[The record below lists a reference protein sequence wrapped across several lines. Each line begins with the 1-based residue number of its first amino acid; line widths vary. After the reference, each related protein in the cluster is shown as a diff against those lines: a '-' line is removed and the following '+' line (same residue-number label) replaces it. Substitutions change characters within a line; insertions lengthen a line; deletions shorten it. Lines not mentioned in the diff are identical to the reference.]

1 MKPNM
6 FTLAI
11 FLTPAMIAFSQAPG
25 APGAPGGGRGRG
37 GGPQIQAVEVHS
49 DHTVSVAP
57 KNGAVMAGRKGPA
70 MWLRYGPLPAHRR
83 QI

>member
-1 MKPNM
+1 MSQ
-6 FTLAI
+6 LAEVLGNNQLQT
-11 FLTPAMIAFSQAPG
+11 F
-25 APGAPGGGRGRG
+25 
-37 GGPQIQAVEVHS
+37 VE
-49 DHTVSVAP
+49 VSVAP